1 MHYKLY
7 LHHRTTYKYMP
18 FLEVPRQL
26 CSTPQSKDT
35 QTPHSVY
42 CCCWQDKE
50 GRCHSVLD
58 TSQGH
63 NLPRGGR
70 YNKSERKTDRDWQH
84 TDWRHTHARATI
96 RAWLKSWATHT
107 PVADIQTPNSIL
119 WTHASWPCSSL
130 WMCIFNTFSNHLNQ
144 CSSTNDR
151 CYCLWASY
159 QTRGHCRTHI
169 VKH

>member
-70 YNKSERKTDRDWQH
+70 YNKSERKTDRQTDNIQTDDVPTHERPSELDWNPEP
-84 TDWRHTHARATI
+84 HTHLLQI
-96 RAWLKSWATHT
+96 FKL
-107 PVADIQTPNSIL
+107 QTPFCEHMNLGPVPLSGCAFS
-119 WTHASWPCSSL
+119 THAPTTWTSVLAPMIGAIVSERV
-130 WMCIFNTFSNHLNQ
+130 IKPEAT
-144 CSSTNDR
+144 
-151 CYCLWASY
+151 A
-159 QTRGHCRTHI
+159 GHT
-169 VKH
+169 